1 MKKNLGKSSIFYAA
15 FLSISFFTQ
24 NHLHFYTNHW
34 LNKKSTQ
41 SIHIR
46 LSIYLSVYRI
56 YFTVYLFLVL
66 SPFLFSFLSILS
78 LSLYFYHHSKF
89 HLCVCVS
96 NKKIQN
102 IPQGKKKEKR
112 SISGWWKINIYFY
125 CGCCIA
131 FFIGFWMDDDDD
143 DDEWMDFQNS
153 FIHSCIDFAFPLEC
167 IIHHI
172 TTLAKNIKKRKT
184 TLKNF

>member
-1 MKKNLGKSSIFYAA
+1 MGKSFIFYAA

-78 LSLYFYHHSKF
+78 LSTSIIILNFIYVYVYVTRKY
-89 HLCVCVS
+89 
-96 NKKIQN
+96 KIF
-102 IPQGKKKEKR
+102 PKVKRKEKR

-125 CGCCIA
+125 CGCCVA
-131 FFIGFWMDDDDD
+131 FFYWLLNGWWWWWWVNGFP
-143 DDEWMDFQNS
+143 E
-153 FIHSCIDFAFPLEC
+153 FIHSFMHRFYISTGMHNSSYNHPC
-167 IIHHI
+167 
-172 TTLAKNIKKRKT
+172 KKY
-184 TLKNF
+184 